1 MASVSRSRTGAI
13 LWFALA
19 LLVILADQAS
29 KAWANDVLAASWI
42 QVTGFFNLVLLRNT
56 GSAFSFLA
64 DAGGWQKLLFSAV
77 AIGVSAAMAAVIWK
91 HSAEK
96 LAPAAAALVL
106 GGAIGNLID
115 RLMLGSVTDFIDLHI
130 GDIHWP
136 AFNIADSAIVLGV
149 IFQRQTLLALS
160 KVPCSV

>member
-19 LLVILADQAS
+19 LLVILADQGS

-149 IFQRQTLLALS
+149 IFFILIELR
-160 KVPCSV
+160 KK

>member
-106 GGAIGNLID
+106 GGAIGNLLD

-149 IFQRQTLLALS
+149 IFFILIELR
-160 KVPCSV
+160 KK

>member
-1 MASVSRSRTGAI
+1 M
-13 LWFALA
+13 
-19 LLVILADQAS
+19 ILADQAS

-42 QVTGFFNLVLLRNT
+42 QVTGFFSLVLLRNT

-149 IFQRQTLLALS
+149 IFFILIEL
-160 KVPCSV
+160 KKK

>member
-1 MASVSRSRTGAI
+1 MARSRTGAI

-149 IFQRQTLLALS
+149 IFFILIEL
-160 KVPCSV
+160 KKK

>member
-1 MASVSRSRTGAI
+1 MASVSRSKAGAI

-42 QVTGFFNLVLLRNT
+42 QVTGFFSLVLLRNT

-149 IFQRQTLLALS
+149 IFFILIEL
-160 KVPCSV
+160 KK

>member
-136 AFNIADSAIVLGV
+136 AFTIADSAIVLGV
-149 IFQRQTLLALS
+149 IFFILIELR
-160 KVPCSV
+160 KK

>member
-1 MASVSRSRTGAI
+1 MASVSRSKAGAI

-42 QVTGFFNLVLLRNT
+42 QVTGFFSLVLLRNT
-56 GSAFSFLA
+56 GSALSFLA

-149 IFQRQTLLALS
+149 IFFILIEL
-160 KVPCSV
+160 KKK

>member
-64 DAGGWQKLLFSAV
+64 EAGGWQKLLFSAV

-149 IFQRQTLLALS
+149 IFFILIELR
-160 KVPCSV
+160 KK

>member
-29 KAWANDVLAASWI
+29 KAWANDVLAAFWI

-149 IFQRQTLLALS
+149 IFFILIEL
-160 KVPCSV
+160 KKK

>member
-42 QVTGFFNLVLLRNT
+42 QVTGFFSLVLLRNT

-149 IFQRQTLLALS
+149 IFFILIELR
-160 KVPCSV
+160 KK

>member
-1 MASVSRSRTGAI
+1 M
-13 LWFALA
+13 
-19 LLVILADQAS
+19 
-29 KAWANDVLAASWI
+29 
-42 QVTGFFNLVLLRNT
+42 TGFFNLVLLRNT

-149 IFQRQTLLALS
+149 IFFILIELR
-160 KVPCSV
+160 KK

>member
-96 LAPAAAALVL
+96 LAPAAAALVR

-149 IFQRQTLLALS
+149 IFFILIELR
-160 KVPCSV
+160 KK

>member
-1 MASVSRSRTGAI
+1 MASVFRSKAGAI

-19 LLVILADQAS
+19 LHVILADQAS

-42 QVTGFFNLVLLRNT
+42 QVTGFFSLVLLRNT

-149 IFQRQTLLALS
+149 IFFILIEL
-160 KVPCSV
+160 KKK

>member
-64 DAGGWQKLLFSAV
+64 DAGGWPKLLFSAV

-149 IFQRQTLLALS
+149 IFFILIELR
-160 KVPCSV
+160 KK

>member
-1 MASVSRSRTGAI
+1 MASVSRSKAGAI

-42 QVTGFFNLVLLRNT
+42 QVTGFFSLVLLRNT

-136 AFNIADSAIVLGV
+136 ALNIADSAIVLGV
-149 IFQRQTLLALS
+149 IFFILIEL
-160 KVPCSV
+160 KKK

>member
-1 MASVSRSRTGAI
+1 MATVSRSKAGAI

-149 IFQRQTLLALS
+149 IFFILIEL
-160 KVPCSV
+160 KKK

>member
-136 AFNIADSAIVLGV
+136 AFNSADSAIVLGV
-149 IFQRQTLLALS
+149 IFFILIELR
-160 KVPCSV
+160 KK

>member
-29 KAWANDVLAASWI
+29 KAWPNDVLAASWI

-149 IFQRQTLLALS
+149 IFFILIELS
-160 KVPCSV
+160 KK

>member
-29 KAWANDVLAASWI
+29 KDWANDVLAASWI

-149 IFQRQTLLALS
+149 IFFILIELR
-160 KVPCSV
+160 KK

>member
-115 RLMLGSVTDFIDLHI
+115 RLMLGSVADFIDLHI

-149 IFQRQTLLALS
+149 IFFILIELR
-160 KVPCSV
+160 KK

>member
-1 MASVSRSRTGAI
+1 MASVSRSRTGVI

-149 IFQRQTLLALS
+149 IFFILIEL
-160 KVPCSV
+160 KKK

>member
-19 LLVILADQAS
+19 LLVILADQ
-29 KAWANDVLAASWI
+29 AASWI

-149 IFQRQTLLALS
+149 IFFILIEL
-160 KVPCSV
+160 KKK

>member
-56 GSAFSFLA
+56 VSAFSFLA

-149 IFQRQTLLALS
+149 IFFILIELR
-160 KVPCSV
+160 KK

>member
-91 HSAEK
+91 HSAER

-149 IFQRQTLLALS
+149 IFFILIEL
-160 KVPCSV
+160 KKK

>member
-1 MASVSRSRTGAI
+1 MASVSRSKAGAI

-42 QVTGFFNLVLLRNT
+42 QVTGFFSLVLLRNT

-106 GGAIGNLID
+106 GGAIGNLTD

-149 IFQRQTLLALS
+149 IFFILIEL
-160 KVPCSV
+160 KKK

>member
-149 IFQRQTLLALS
+149 IFFILIEL
-160 KVPCSV
+160 KKK

>member
-1 MASVSRSRTGAI
+1 MSRSKAGAI

-42 QVTGFFNLVLLRNT
+42 QVTGFFSLVLLRNT

-149 IFQRQTLLALS
+149 IFFILIEL
-160 KVPCSV
+160 KKK

>member
-149 IFQRQTLLALS
+149 IFLILIELR
-160 KVPCSV
+160 KK

>member
-149 IFQRQTLLALS
+149 ILFILIEQ
-160 KVPCSV
+160 KKK

>member
-136 AFNIADSAIVLGV
+136 AFNIADSAIVLASS
-149 IFQRQTLLALS
+149 FS
-160 KVPCSV
+160 S

>member
-91 HSAEK
+91 HSTEK

-149 IFQRQTLLALS
+149 IFFILIELR
-160 KVPCSV
+160 KK

>member
-1 MASVSRSRTGAI
+1 MASVSRSKAGAI

-42 QVTGFFNLVLLRNT
+42 QVTGFFSLVLLRNT

-77 AIGVSAAMAAVIWK
+77 AIGVSAAMAAGIWK

-149 IFQRQTLLALS
+149 IFFILIEL
-160 KVPCSV
+160 KKK

>member
-115 RLMLGSVTDFIDLHI
+115 RLMFGSVTDFIDLHI

-149 IFQRQTLLALS
+149 IFFILIEL
-160 KVPCSV
+160 KKK

>member
-29 KAWANDVLAASWI
+29 KAWAIAVLAASWI

-91 HSAEK
+91 DSAEK

-149 IFQRQTLLALS
+149 IFFILIELR
-160 KVPCSV
+160 KK

>member
-29 KAWANDVLAASWI
+29 KAWANDVLAAFWI

-149 IFQRQTLLALS
+149 IFFILIELR
-160 KVPCSV
+160 KK

>member
-106 GGAIGNLID
+106 GGAIGNLIA

-149 IFQRQTLLALS
+149 IFFILIELR
-160 KVPCSV
+160 KK

>member
-64 DAGGWQKLLFSAV
+64 DAGGRQKLLFSAV

-149 IFQRQTLLALS
+149 IFFILIELR
-160 KVPCSV
+160 KK

>member
-96 LAPAAAALVL
+96 LALAAAALVL

-149 IFQRQTLLALS
+149 IFFILIEL
-160 KVPCSV
+160 KKK

>member
-149 IFQRQTLLALS
+149 IFFILS
-160 KVPCSV
+160 ELRKK